1 MASSKSSTESSY
13 SASHIE
19 VLEGLDPV
27 RRRPG
32 MYTDTS
38 SPLHLLQELIDNSVD
53 EALAGH
59 ATEIIVEI
67 SKNEALCVTDNGRGM
82 PIDIHPTHNRPAI
95 ELILGSLHSGAKF
108 KQGAYGFSGG
118 LHGVGVSVVNAL
130 SAHLDVEVFRQG
142 KIYHIGYENGE
153 ITSPLSLTAG
163 KRAPYSHGTRVT
175 AQINTRY
182 FEHNTVPRERL
193 ERLLKT
199 KALLCPRLTITLK
212 ADDKEKRWC
221 FPQGLKSYLSALS
234 FDNPLW
240 QQPWYFDWQD
250 QTLHAEMVVLWA
262 EETMVQESF
271 VNLIQTAQGGSHV
284 QAFKLGLLEAVREY
298 ARSHSK
304 ELREKITP
312 DDLHTGLNFIFSIKM
327 ENPNFIGQT
336 KEKLAS
342 LEIAQPIAT
351 LVKNSFFSWLLTH
364 QADANALILLIHE
377 RQEHRLLLAEKKQL
391 KKQTSLKL
399 PIKLADCTSKVLEE
413 REIYLVEGDSAGSS
427 AKQARD
433 KRFQAILPLR
443 GKILNT
449 WDMKSHK
456 IYESEEIKNI
466 ITTIGVE
473 PLSSDLSNLR
483 YNRICLLSD
492 ADSDGS
498 HIVTLL
504 CALFVQ
510 HFPALVEAGHLYVAR
525 PPLYRLDIGKQ
536 HFYIRTEQEKEELI
550 KQQNGKAFTLIRF
563 KGLGEMNPSQLR
575 STTLCPQNRI
585 LLRME
590 LDDQARSELDRLMS
604 KTRAADRKTWLEQDP
619 GIPDYD

>member
-1 MASSKSSTESSY
+1 MTASKNKPASSY

-59 ATEIIVEI
+59 ASEITIEI
-67 SKNEALCVTDNGRGM
+67 QADDTLVVTDNGRGM
-82 PIDIHPTHNRPAI
+82 PIDEHPIHKKPAV

-130 SAHLDVEVFRQG
+130 SESLIVEIFRQG
-142 KIYHIGYENGE
+142 KIYQICYSNGD
-153 ITSPLSLTAG
+153 IVTPLTVLAQ
-163 KRAPYSHGTRVT
+163 KRPPYPHGTRVKAT
-175 AQINTRY
+175 INKKY
-182 FEHNTVPRERL
+182 FESAVIPREKL

-199 KALLCPRLTITLK
+199 KALLCPNLNIVLK
-212 ADDKEKRWC
+212 TPDREKRWC
-221 FPQGLKSYLSALS
+221 FPQGLKSYLSSLS
-234 FDNPLW
+234 FDSPLW
-240 QQPWYFDWQD
+240 KNPWHLDWSD
-250 QTLHAEMVVLWA
+250 NTIHIESVVLWA
-262 EETMVQESF
+262 EEGIIQDSF
-271 VNLIQTAQGGSHV
+271 VNLIQTVQGGSHI
-284 QAFKLGLLEAVREY
+284 QSLKTGLLEALRDY
-298 ARSHSK
+298 ARTHGK
-304 ELREKITP
+304 HLREKITP
-312 DDLHTGLNFIFSIKM
+312 EDLYTGLNFIFSLKM
-327 ENPNFIGQT
+327 ANPNFIGQT

-342 LEIAQPIAT
+342 VEVVQPIT
-351 LVKNSFFSWLLTH
+351 HLIKNAFHSWLLTH
-364 QADANALILLIHE
+364 QDEAAALITVIHN

-391 KKQTSLKL
+391 KKASSIKL
-399 PIKLADCTSKVLEE
+399 PPKLADCSSKVFDE
-413 REIYLVEGDSAGSS
+413 RELYLVEGDSAGSS

-456 IYESEEIKNI
+456 IYESEEVKNI

-473 PLSSDLSNLR
+473 PLSSDLSSLR

-510 HFPALVEAGHLYVAR
+510 HFPAIVTAGHLYVAR
-525 PPLYRLDIGKQ
+525 PPLYRIDIGKQ
-536 HFYIRTEQEKEELI
+536 HFYIRTEQEKEALL
-550 KQQNGKAFTLIRF
+550 QQYKNKSFSIMRF

-575 STTLCPQNRI
+575 STTLCPENRT

-590 LDDQARSELDRLMS
+590 LDLNAHAELDRLMS
-604 KTRAADRKTWLEQDP
+604 KNRAADRKTWLEQEP
-619 GIPDYD
+619 GINDYD